1 MGQNS
6 ILSNLSKEDIIAEI
20 RLTLATDF
28 EHKKA
33 VVIVEGEDDIQFF
46 NGKLHE
52 DVDLR
57 ESFSGKLGVVE
68 IVNHFSDDRV
78 IGICDKD
85 YDLQST
91 CRQLF
96 YYDFSCLEMM
106 LIANDS
112 AFFPVVYTYYR
123 GSKMPYEIRLQLLAN
138 LKWLSLY
145 RKLSVD
151 NNWAVRFNGLSI
163 SKAYD
168 STMQTIDIGNLLQQ
182 INTNNP
188 GLISRNREQLELL
201 STTCRE
207 EYDLGGYLLITQGH
221 DFMYCFQAFCKS
233 ERKLKGK
240 SPGAEELF
248 HALLCSYRK
257 EDFTETALYQSLVSH
272 QATYG
277 VRILAS

>member
-6 ILSNLSKEDIIAEI
+6 ILSNLSKDDIIAEI

-33 VVIVEGEDDIQFF
+33 IVIVEGEDDIQFF
-46 NGKLHE
+46 NGKLCE

-57 ESFSGKLGVVE
+57 ESLSGKLGVVE

-85 YDLQST
+85 YDLQNT
-91 CRQLF
+91 CNKLF

-112 AFFPVVYTYYR
+112 AFFPVVYTYYQ
-123 GSKMPYEIRLQLLAN
+123 GSKRPHEIRLQLLAR

-151 NNWAVRFNGLSI
+151 YNWAVRFSGLSI
-163 SKAYD
+163 SKAYNQA
-168 STMQTIDIGNLLQQ
+168 TQTIDIGNLLQQ

-201 STTCRE
+201 SAACRE
-207 EYDLGGYLLITQGH
+207 EYDLRGYLLITQGH
-221 DFMYCFQAFCKS
+221 DFMYYFQAFCES
-233 ERKLKGK
+233 ERKHKGK
-240 SPGAEELF
+240 SPGVEELF

-257 EDFTETALYQSLVSH
+257 EDFTGTALYQSLVSH

-277 VRILAS
+277 VKILAS